1 MKHCHFSHFLYRAFH
16 SPGFRLSTG
25 LGFIVAV
32 CQIVQMFS
40 PVDTGF
46 SYPSSL
52 YEMWLGGEWA
62 SYASALVFLLLPLFA
77 TLPFSSSL
85 AEDKKSGYLIQLLIR
100 GKRLSVFFRYAVSAF
115 LSGFVAAV
123 LPFLENLFLNAAIY
137 PALMPQPST
146 YTFSPSLRGF
156 MVKIFYSEPLLYCLL
171 YVLLIGIFF
180 GALACFGLSLCFFIQ
195 SPVVVHLLVF
205 AVYFWVYYLTMQL
218 GWYSLNPYVF
228 LNPTQAAVFQV
239 PVYLIYVIGM
249 LSISAVL
256 IALGGKKYEHL
267 T

>member
-1 MKHCHFSHFLYRAFH
+1 M
-16 SPGFRLSTG
+16 
-25 LGFIVAV
+25 
-32 CQIVQMFS
+32 
-40 PVDTGF
+40 
-46 SYPSSL
+46 
-52 YEMWLGGEWA
+52 
-62 SYASALVFLLLPLFA
+62 
-77 TLPFSSSL
+77 
-85 AEDKKSGYLIQLLIR
+85 
-100 GKRLSVFFRYAVSAF
+100 
-115 LSGFVAAV
+115 

-205 AVYFWVYYLTMQL
+205 AAYFWVYYLTMQL

-228 LNPTQAAVFQV
+228 LNPTQAAVFKV

>member
-62 SYASALVFLLLPLFA
+62 SYASALVFLLLSLFA

-100 GKRLSVFFRYAVSAF
+100 GKRLSVFFRYAVSTF

-156 MVKIFYSEPLLYCLL
+156 MVKIFTVSRFYTVCCMCCSSAFSLALWPVSDCHYAFSSNRPLWFICWYLRHIFGFIISPCSWD
-171 YVLLIGIFF
+171 GI
-180 GALACFGLSLCFFIQ
+180 L
-195 SPVVVHLLVF
+195 
-205 AVYFWVYYLTMQL
+205 
-218 GWYSLNPYVF
+218 
-228 LNPTQAAVFQV
+228 
-239 PVYLIYVIGM
+239 
-249 LSISAVL
+249 
-256 IALGGKKYEHL
+256 
-267 T
+267 

>member
-25 LGFIVAV
+25 LGLVVAV

-100 GKRLSVFFRYAVSAF
+100 GKRLSPFSPYCGNQGRAVSAGGLVCF
-115 LSGFVAAV
+115 DERIRLV
-123 LPFLENLFLNAAIY
+123 
-137 PALMPQPST
+137 
-146 YTFSPSLRGF
+146 
-156 MVKIFYSEPLLYCLL
+156 CLW
-171 YVLLIGIFF
+171 
-180 GALACFGLSLCFFIQ
+180 
-195 SPVVVHLLVF
+195 PVQRRF
-205 AVYFWVYYLTMQL
+205 RMAR
-218 GWYSLNPYVF
+218 P
-228 LNPTQAAVFQV
+228 
-239 PVYLIYVIGM
+239 
-249 LSISAVL
+249 
-256 IALGGKKYEHL
+256 
-267 T
+267 